1 MRTSDSI
8 HPYSPSLHPVTGE
21 GRGRKSARRRMRRG
35 TPPFTLGA
43 RTPSHAD
50 PQRGEPLDPAY
61 RRLLSHPVFREFWL
75 GTLMVRLGAQVAVL
89 GLTWLVLETT
99 GSAAR
104 IGLVLAV
111 YAMGDIVASPL
122 VGVLLDRWPRR
133 LLLLGSNAL
142 QGVLFLAITGFYL
155 HHGLNLPLLL
165 VLVAAAGALA
175 PLAYLGRSVIL
186 PSLVDSGDWEPANA
200 VLQLNLNVVS
210 LLGPALGGILVA
222 AVGVAATLIIAA
234 GCYAVY
240 VVVLARLPR
249 PSFRGSEAVGSP
261 PPGSWMDDL
270 RSGLQ
275 YVLKTPVLALLAL
288 VTLLFSLTYGPL
300 EPALPLLVS
309 SVYHDG
315 AQVLGLL
322 WSSFAAGAVLGTFA
336 WVYWQPRIPLRLLV
350 AGIIAAWGVCSGLVG
365 AVPGPVAAGALLA
378 LGGFTYAPYNI
389 VWTTWRQRLVPDHL
403 RGRVFG
409 LINGVSG
416 VGLPLGQA
424 VGGLL
429 VAGVGPQAT
438 VMVGGAACVLL
449 GAVVLAQRRVWT
461 FDEASWQSGMP
472 AGARDRR

>member
-1 MRTSDSI
+1 M
-8 HPYSPSLHPVTGE
+8 
-21 GRGRKSARRRMRRG
+21 
-35 TPPFTLGA
+35 
-43 RTPSHAD
+43 
-50 PQRGEPLDPAY
+50 DPAY
-61 RRLLSHPVFREFWL
+61 RRLMGHPVFREFWL

-89 GLTWLVLETT
+89 GLTWLVLEST

-142 QGVLFLAITGFYL
+142 QGALFLAITGFYL
-155 HHGLNLPLLL
+155 RHGLSLPLLL
-165 VLVAAAGALA
+165 VLVLAAGALA

-186 PSLVDSGDWEPANA
+186 PSLVDAVEWEPANA
-200 VLQLNLNVVS
+200 VLQLNLNLVS

-222 AVGVAATLIIAA
+222 SVGVPATLTIAA

-240 VVVLARLPR
+240 VAVLARLPR
-249 PSFRGSEAVGSP
+249 RSFRGIEGRGARP
-261 PPGSWMDDL
+261 LASWRDDL
-270 RSGLQ
+270 QSGLQ
-275 YVLKTPVLALLAL
+275 YVLRTPVLALLAL

-309 SVYHDG
+309 TVYHDG

-350 AGIIAAWGVCSGLVG
+350 SGIIAAWGVCSGLVG
-365 AVPGPVAAGALLA
+365 VVPGPVAAGALLA
-378 LGGFTYAPYNI
+378 LGGLTYAPYNI
-389 VWTTWRQRLVPDHL
+389 VWTTWRQRLVPDHM

-429 VAGVGPQAT
+429 VASVGPQGT
-438 VMVGGAACVLL
+438 VMVGGAACILL
-449 GAVVLAQRRVWT
+449 GAVVLTQRGVWT
-461 FDEASWQSGMP
+461 FDEGSWERGTTPSDADPASGP
-472 AGARDRR
+472 

>member
-1 MRTSDSI
+1 MQRATPYTAGADCPPRTR
-8 HPYSPSLHPVTGE
+8 P
-21 GRGRKSARRRMRRG
+21 K
-35 TPPFTLGA
+35 
-43 RTPSHAD
+43 
-50 PQRGEPLDPAY
+50 RGEALDPAY
-61 RRLLSHPVFREFWL
+61 RRLLGYPVFRDFWL

-142 QGVLFLAITGFYL
+142 QGVLFLAITAAYL
-155 HHGLNLPLLL
+155 RHGLTLPLLL
-165 VLVAAAGALA
+165 GLVAIAGALS

-186 PSLVDSGDWEPANA
+186 PSLVDAGDWEPANA
-200 VLQLNLNVVS
+200 VLQLNMNLVS

-222 AVGVAATLIIAA
+222 TVGVPTTLIIAA

-240 VVVLARLPR
+240 VAVLARLPR
-249 PSFRGSEAVGSP
+249 PSFRGIEGLGSP
-261 PPGSWMDDL
+261 PLGSWKDDL
-270 RSGLQ
+270 RSGFR
-275 YVLKTPVLALLAL
+275 YVMKTPVLALLAL

-309 SVYHDG
+309 TVYHDG

-365 AVPGPVAAGALLA
+365 VVPGPVAAGALLA

-424 VGGLL
+424 LGGLL

-449 GAVVLAQRRVWT
+449 GAVVLTERRVWT
-461 FDEASWQSGMP
+461 FDEASWRSGVP
-472 AGARDRR
+472 ARDADTPPAPNTSR